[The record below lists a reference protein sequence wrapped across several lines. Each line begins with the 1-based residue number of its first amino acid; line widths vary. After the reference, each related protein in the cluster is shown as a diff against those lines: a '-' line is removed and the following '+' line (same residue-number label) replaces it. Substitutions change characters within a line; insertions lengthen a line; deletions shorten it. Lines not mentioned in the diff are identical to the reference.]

1 MAETAAH
8 VTMLQ
13 RSPTYVVAVPSR
25 DPIAN
30 RLRRVLGARA
40 TYPIARWKNVL
51 IGTVFYRLSRTRP
64 ELIKRAIRRGLV
76 RALPAGYDIDTHF
89 KPRYQPWDQR
99 LCMAPDGDLF
109 RAIRHGDA
117 SVVTDQIE
125 TFTAD
130 GIRLASGTELPADV
144 VVSATGLN
152 LLLFGGATL
161 DVDGVAVDPANTLAY
176 KGMMLSGVPNF
187 AFTIGYTNASWTLKA
202 DLVSEYVCRLLARM
216 DERGAAIATPINDDP
231 VMETRPLMDFAA
243 GYVQRSVHQLPK
255 NGSRKP
261 WQLGM
266 SYAHDVVT
274 LRHGRVD
281 DGIMRFAGGSRP

>member
-1 MAETAAH
+1 
-8 VTMLQ
+8 
-13 RSPTYVVAVPSR
+13 
-25 DPIAN
+25 
-30 RLRRVLGARA
+30 
-40 TYPIARWKNVL
+40 
-51 IGTVFYRLSRTRP
+51 
-64 ELIKRAIRRGLV
+64 
-76 RALPAGYDIDTHF
+76 
-89 KPRYQPWDQR
+89 
-99 LCMAPDGDLF
+99 
-109 RAIRHGDA
+109 
-117 SVVTDQIE
+117 
-125 TFTAD
+125 
-130 GIRLASGTELPADV
+130 
-144 VVSATGLN
+144 
-152 LLLFGGATL
+152 LFGGATL

-281 DGIMRFAGGSRP
+281 DGIMRFATGSRPPILARRGEPELP